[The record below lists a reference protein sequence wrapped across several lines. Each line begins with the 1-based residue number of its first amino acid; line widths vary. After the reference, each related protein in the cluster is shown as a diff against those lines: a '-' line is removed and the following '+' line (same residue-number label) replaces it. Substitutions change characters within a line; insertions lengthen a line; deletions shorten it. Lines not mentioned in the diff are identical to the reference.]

1 MRAPCCPL
9 PCPASPLIGS
19 LAHSLAAEKKM
30 RSDSIR
36 NYITQQREM
45 SLIQVGVAAP
55 RTRADCT
62 RTRWCDHGVWLDAS
76 TPLCLAPQ
84 YALDM
89 KHREIQRL
97 EMVANKEEARL
108 AQAEKALEKDKSLFD
123 EFLREN
129 DQSCMQAI
137 NE

>member
-1 MRAPCCPL
+1 
-9 PCPASPLIGS
+9 
-19 LAHSLAAEKKM
+19 
-30 RSDSIR
+30 
-36 NYITQQREM
+36 
-45 SLIQVGVAAP
+45 
-55 RTRADCT
+55 
-62 RTRWCDHGVWLDAS
+62 
-76 TPLCLAPQ
+76 
-84 YALDM
+84 M